1 MQPAA
6 ARSEMVATI
15 ILFIKIQALQVCF
28 KLEYVSAKT
37 FTVRVTACLDTRNAF
52 TFFQRLFRLSC
63 SLHFVSAYNSCV
75 GGKAQHPDFP
85 SLASAQSWFFEFK
98 QQRHFKNL

>member
-6 ARSEMVATI
+6 ARGEMVMTI
-15 ILFIKIQALQVCF
+15 ILFTEVQALQACF

-52 TFFQRLFRLSC
+52 TFFQGLSRLSC

-75 GGKAQHPDFP
+75 GGKAQHPGFP
-85 SLASAQSWFFEFK
+85 SLAPAQSWLFKIK